1 MPFKLALLRAGRS
14 TTACLTIR
22 KDIDDVWK
30 STLET
35 LAPWRA
41 NGTVAG
47 IFLGDEQ
54 CYHGVSLQNL
64 TYVTQLI
71 RKDWP
76 EAVLYINEAQDLLM
90 CNFNRLNETFF
101 GDGDCWPEE
110 LDWLGFDICVQPPVS
125 SWLTVAPGCT
135 NYMIRARIRWF

>member
-1 MPFKLALLRAGRS
+1 M
-14 TTACLTIR
+14 
-22 KDIDDVWK
+22 WK
-30 STLET
+30 STLAT
-35 LAPWRA
+35 LDPWRA

-54 CYHGVSLQNL
+54 CYHGASLQNL
-64 TYVTQLI
+64 TYITQLI

-110 LDWLGFDICVQPPVS
+110 LDWLGFDICVLHPPGASPLVLAG
-125 SWLTVAPGCT
+125 WV
-135 NYMIRARIRWF
+135 